1 MENRTRSSKVEG
13 LFMKKLVDQMRPYW
27 HNLKPLAPFPF
38 LGFISKFEVDGQK
51 NTKPEYKSRK
61 RSELFLN
68 STMIYEEANAGNTS
82 EFKSELSY
90 NLFLISSVLCF
101 QSLMR

>member
-38 LGFISKFEVDGQK
+38 LGFISKFEVDV
-51 NTKPEYKSRK
+51 RK
-61 RSELFLN
+61 IPNRNIKVGSAQNF
-68 STMIYEEANAGNTS
+68 
-82 EFKSELSY
+82 
-90 NLFLISSVLCF
+90 FLI
-101 QSLMR
+101 QQ